1 MEKQYMLEHEK
12 LTKASLFTLLNRNRI
27 PLFDHYS
34 FLADET
40 RSVSIGFAISG
51 GGYRSMLTGAGV
63 IAAFDAR
70 TTNTTLTNG
79 LGGLLQSSDYIAGI
93 SGGAWL
99 VMNLLASDFQPVVE
113 SIQDQGCSW
122 DLGDSLLEGVPDF
135 DPETLESKV
144 VQLTQDQPQPVKA
157 KKLQSFSTEKT
168 SKFVK
173 LGLVQNLLKIFNLSN
188 RSSNVVTTKES
199 TIKEDG
205 MFSKILKPIFFKKKE
220 STDRR
225 EDFAGSIKKVIYYY
239 RDIHLEIR
247 SKKMAGFPITLTDYW
262 GRALARRIFSRKIRS
277 PGVTMTS
284 VRTLKSFQTYQQP
297 FPIICA
303 IEAVPE
309 KQFTS
314 ETSHTLEITPFEF
327 GSWEP
332 HLNSFVNVTYLGT
345 KLQDGRPQGDNCVAG
360 YDNLGFLTGVS
371 SSLFNY
377 IFVYL
382 FQNLLETQ
390 LSTLV
395 AIQNILK
402 SFGLQSNSKSWYGPQ
417 QHPDFALISPN
428 PFFEKSV
435 KGTKEISKRDHIFLT
450 DGGGDGQNIPFH
462 PFLQYARKV
471 DVVFAFDMSGD
482 LDNLPNGT
490 SLIRTSKRY
499 QSAGT
504 KVPYFYGESVDRLT
518 NKTVFGAKSVFPR
531 VPSYQEFQE
540 RNLSNRP
547 MFLGC
552 DLKYDYAD
560 KGAVD
565 NTDEMYLGELNPFC
579 YVPPLIIYTANTNHS
594 FASNRSTF
602 KLSYSAS
609 EVRGM
614 IQNGYNLATFMN
626 GTVESDYAVCV
637 SCALFKRKFD
647 RLALFGNFTVP
658 AACNDCYA
666 KYCYK

>member
-1 MEKQYMLEHEK
+1 MERQYMLEHKK
-12 LTKASLFTLLNRNRI
+12 LTKINLYALLNRNRI

-70 TTNTTLTNG
+70 TTNSTSANG
-79 LGGLLQSSDYIAGI
+79 LGGLLQSGNYIAGI

-113 SIQDQGCSW
+113 SIQDQSCSW
-122 DLGDSLLEGVPDF
+122 DLGDSLLEGVPNF
-135 DPETLESKV
+135 DPEMLETQV
-144 VQLTQDQPQPVKA
+144 AQLTQDQFQPVES
-157 KKLQSFSTEKT
+157 KKPPIVNTENP
-168 SKFVK
+168 SKLVK
-173 LGLVQNLLKIFNLSN
+173 LGLVQNLLKIFNFSY

-199 TIKEDG
+199 TNKEDG
-205 MFSKILKPIFFKKKE
+205 MFSKILKPILFKKHA
-220 STDRR
+220 SADRR
-225 EDFAGSIKKVIYYY
+225 EDFAGSIKRVIYYY

-262 GRALARRIFSRKIRS
+262 GRALARRIFPRKIRT

-284 VRTLKSFQTYQQP
+284 VRSLESFRTYQQP

-345 KLQDGRPQGDNCVAG
+345 RLQDGRPQGDNCVTG

-371 SSLFNY
+371 SSVFNY

-402 SFGLQSNSKSWYGPQ
+402 SFGLKSNSKSWYGPQ
-417 QHPDFALISPN
+417 QHPDFAMVSPN

-435 KGTKEISKRDHIFLT
+435 KGTREISKKDHIYLT

-462 PFLQYARKV
+462 PFLQYSRKV

-482 LDNLPNGT
+482 LENLPNGT

-499 QSAGT
+499 HSAGT
-504 KVPYFYGESVDRLT
+504 KVPFFYGESVDRLT
-518 NKTVFGAKSVFPR
+518 NKTIFGAKSVFPK
-531 VPSYQEFQE
+531 VPSYQEFQHD
-540 RNLSNRP
+540 RP
-547 MFLGC
+547 FFLGC

-560 KGAVD
+560 KGPVD
-565 NTDEMYLGELNPFC
+565 NTDEVYLGELNPFC

-594 FASNRSTF
+594 FPSNRSTF
-602 KLSYSAS
+602 QLSYSAS

-637 SCALFKRKFD
+637 SCALLKREFD
-647 RLALFGNFTVP
+647 RLTRFGNFTVP
-658 AACNDCYA
+658 EACNDCYA
-666 KYCYK
+666 KYCYR

>member
-1 MEKQYMLEHEK
+1 MLEHKK
-12 LTKASLFTLLNRNRI
+12 LTKINLYALLNRNRI
-27 PLFDHYS
+27 PSFDHYS

-70 TTNTTLTNG
+70 TTNSTSANG
-79 LGGLLQSSDYIAGI
+79 LGGLLQSGNYIAGI

-113 SIQDQGCSW
+113 SIQDQSCSW
-122 DLGDSLLEGVPDF
+122 DLGDSLLEGVPNF
-135 DPETLESKV
+135 DPEMLETQV
-144 VQLTQDQPQPVKA
+144 AQLTQDQFQPVES
-157 KKLQSFSTEKT
+157 KKPPIVNTENP
-168 SKFVK
+168 SKLVK
-173 LGLVQNLLKIFNLSN
+173 LGLVQNLLKIFNFSY

-199 TIKEDG
+199 TNKEDG
-205 MFSKILKPIFFKKKE
+205 MFSKILKPILFKKHA
-220 STDRR
+220 SADRR
-225 EDFAGSIKKVIYYY
+225 EDFAGSIKRVIYYY

-262 GRALARRIFSRKIRS
+262 
-277 PGVTMTS
+277 
-284 VRTLKSFQTYQQP
+284 
-297 FPIICA
+297 
-303 IEAVPE
+303 EAVPE

-345 KLQDGRPQGDNCVAG
+345 RLQDGRPQGDNCVTG

-371 SSLFNY
+371 SSVFNY

-390 LSTLV
+390 SSTSV

-402 SFGLQSNSKSWYGPQ
+402 SFGLKSNSKSWYGPQ
-417 QHPDFALISPN
+417 QHPDFAMYS
-428 PFFEKSV
+428 
-435 KGTKEISKRDHIFLT
+435 
-450 DGGGDGQNIPFH
+450 
-462 PFLQYARKV
+462 RKV

-482 LDNLPNGT
+482 LENLPNGT
-490 SLIRTSKRY
+490 
-499 QSAGT
+499 
-504 KVPYFYGESVDRLT
+504 
-518 NKTVFGAKSVFPR
+518 NKGP
-531 VPSYQEFQE
+531 
-540 RNLSNRP
+540 
-547 MFLGC
+547 
-552 DLKYDYAD
+552 
-560 KGAVD
+560 VD
-565 NTDEMYLGELNPFC
+565 NTDEVYLGESNPFC

-594 FASNRSTF
+594 FPSNRSTF
-602 KLSYSAS
+602 QLSYSAS

-626 GTVESDYAVCV
+626 GTVESDYAVN
-637 SCALFKRKFD
+637 
-647 RLALFGNFTVP
+647 G
-658 AACNDCYA
+658 
-666 KYCYK
+666 